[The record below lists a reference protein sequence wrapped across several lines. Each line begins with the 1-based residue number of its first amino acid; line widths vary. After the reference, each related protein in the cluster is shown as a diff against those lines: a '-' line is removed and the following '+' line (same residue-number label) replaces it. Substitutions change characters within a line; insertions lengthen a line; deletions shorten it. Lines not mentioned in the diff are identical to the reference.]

1 MRAPDDGSRVDRE
14 RRQTLHTA
22 AMGSRHCWSA
32 LGVVVAVVAG
42 CGGAQAPVGPEG
54 TVIAFAQ
61 ALDARDYARA
71 YSLMSRDYQRRVSL
85 EQFHRMVEENPQE
98 AMHTAHALT
107 QVRGE
112 VQEQAV
118 VRYGDA
124 NELRLVREGEAW
136 LVDTDL
142 TNYYDQS
149 TPRAALETFV
159 RAMERQ
165 RYDVVVRLVPNA
177 DKEGITL
184 ERMTEAWSGDGREQ
198 VQRML
203 SNLRASLNN
212 PIEIVGDHATMAYG
226 ERLRVQFLREDDVWK
241 IEDPE

>member
-1 MRAPDDGSRVDRE
+1 
-14 RRQTLHTA
+14 
-22 AMGSRHCWSA
+22 MGSLPLKVALSIA
-32 LGVVVAVVAG
+32 LGSIALG
-42 CGGAQAPVGPEG
+42 CGGAQPATTPES

-61 ALDARDYARA
+61 ALDARDYERA
-71 YSLMSRDYQRRVSL
+71 YRLMSRDYQRRVSL
-85 EQFHRMVEENPQE
+85 EQFHRMVEENPDE
-98 AMHTAHALT
+98 AMHTARALT
-107 QVRGE
+107 QVRGPA
-112 VQEQAV
+112 QEQAV

-124 NELRLVREGEAW
+124 DELRLVREDEQW
-136 LVDTDL
+136 RVDTDL

-198 VQRML
+198 VERML
-203 SNLRASLNN
+203 SNLRAALNN
-212 PIEIVGDHATMAYG
+212 PIEVVGDHATMAYG
-226 ERLRVQFLREDDVWK
+226 ERLRVQFLREDDLWK